1 MKTLGIANLLLLLSA
16 CNQPAPAISTPP
28 AECVR
33 TVPEPAVPATAT
45 DESVAG
51 YIVALV
57 DALRTGNNRLRCV
70 ADWRD
75 GVNPASP

>member
-1 MKTLGIANLLLLLSA
+1 MRYAIASFALLLAS
-16 CNQPAPAISTPP
+16 CGNPAPVISTPP
-28 AECVR
+28 AECVQI
-33 TVPEPAVPATAT
+33 VPEPAVPDTA
-45 DESVAG
+45 DDASVAG

-57 DALRTGNNRLRCV
+57 DALRTGNNRLQCV